1 MAASDTAYW
10 AAFHVNVRAMTR
22 PSPVPSRPGPGT
34 SLDAGT
40 RLARVWTAAV
50 LLLVGGCAVEPIE
63 PGWFTPPAQKPI
75 LFPPSAIDLTY
86 ESVEFDV
93 PDGRTLYGWFI
104 PADSAPATVL
114 INHGAVVNR
123 SALFYHY
130 RMIHD
135 LGYNVL
141 VYDYQGFGESPG
153 FASLD
158 TLVPDADAALNYLL
172 SRSEPATDRIVL
184 FGISLGTLPTLVQA
198 ARTPAGVIGVI
209 LDGSFEIE
217 SLPPTSYSA
226 IGVVPFPE
234 VLNRLYET
242 YPELEPTQYVG
253 HISLPKLF
261 IQSPQDV
268 TTPLVGAERLYELAP
283 EPKQWC
289 EVFGGH
295 VLSSVLDADYADCV
309 TVFLEDLTWGSLTD
323 GD

>member
-1 MAASDTAYW
+1 
-10 AAFHVNVRAMTR
+10 
-22 PSPVPSRPGPGT
+22 
-34 SLDAGT
+34 
-40 RLARVWTAAV
+40 
-50 LLLVGGCAVEPIE
+50 VEPIE